1 MIKHVMSGGCAAVF
15 LLSALAVTVTGSGQ
29 RTALLRVHAEVLPS
43 CRVSTGTISARRGV
57 FTVQC
62 APGVIAR
69 IDVRSEPRVAN
80 LEDGQLWTSGP
91 SAEDGA
97 GVEIIGGQTPGGPVT
112 FEGPFAGDVILQIT
126 L

>member
-1 MIKHVMSGGCAAVF
+1 MIKHVMSGGCAAGF
-15 LLSALAVTVTGSGQ
+15 LFSTLAVTVTATE
-29 RTALLRVHAEVLPS
+29 RTARLRVHAEVLPS
-43 CRVSTGTISARRGV
+43 CRVATGTIIARRGV

-69 IDVRSEPRVAN
+69 IDVRSEPRILSFA
-80 LEDGQLWTSGP
+80 GGGLWTSGP

-97 GVEIIGGQTPGGPVT
+97 GVEIIGGQTPGGPVI

-126 L
+126 F